1 MTQCPVLILPIHYDR
16 LYSTNHAPRRLAM
29 LIDGDN
35 AEAKLLDR
43 MLREAAK
50 HGMVTVRRIY
60 GDWTDKRMSR
70 WREAANIHSFQTPH
84 QISYT
89 TGKNATDT
97 FLIIE
102 AMDILHSGHVDGFC
116 IVSSDSDFTGLA
128 KRIRERGMFVM
139 GMGKVTTPESFRKA
153 CEVFTHVELLSDPPR
168 VTTAKAPRGKP
179 AAAPAPDAAGSPPAE
194 PQPEP
199 EPQLPDWK
207 GIVSKAI
214 EVTAQEEWA
223 RLADVGNGITKA
235 DSSFDT
241 RAYGS
246 RTLLSLVRTAPDRF
260 EVREE
265 KHEGHPPVHYVRAVQ
280 E

>member
-1 MTQCPVLILPIHYDR
+1 MYPANP
-16 LYSTNHAPRRLAM
+16 APRRLAM

-35 AEAKLLDR
+35 AEAKLLDK
-43 MLREAAK
+43 MLEEASK
-50 HGMVTVRRIY
+50 HGTVTIRRIY
-60 GDWTDKRMSR
+60 GDWTDKGMSR
-70 WREAANIHSFQTPH
+70 WRDTANKYAFQTPH
-84 QISYT
+84 QLNYT

-128 KRIRERGMFVM
+128 KRVRERGMFIM

-168 VTTAKAPRGKP
+168 VTTAKARRGKP
-179 AAAPAPDAAGSPPAE
+179 AAAPAPDTAGSPPAE

-199 EPQLPDWK
+199 EPQPPDWK

-223 RLADVGNGITKA
+223 RLADVGNSITKA

-246 RTLLSLVRTAPDRF
+246 RTLLSLVKTAPDRF

-265 KHEGHPPVHYVRAVQ
+265 NREGHPPVHYVRAVR

>member
-1 MTQCPVLILPIHYDR
+1 M
-16 LYSTNHAPRRLAM
+16 LYPANPAPRRLAM

-35 AEAKLLDR
+35 AEAKLLDK
-43 MLREAAK
+43 MLEESSK
-50 HGMVTVRRIY
+50 HGTVTIRRIY
-60 GDWTDKRMSR
+60 GDWTNKGMSQ
-70 WREAANIHSFQTPH
+70 WRDVANKYAFQTPH
-84 QISYT
+84 QLNYT

-139 GMGKVTTPESFRKA
+139 GMGRTTTPESFRKA
-153 CEVFTHVELLSDPPR
+153 CEVFTHVELLLDPPR
-168 VTTAKAPRGKP
+168 VTTAKAPHAKP
-179 AAAPAPDAAGSPPAE
+179 AAAPAPDVAGGAHVESSGG
-194 PQPEP
+194 P
-199 EPQLPDWK
+199 EPQLPDWRR
-207 GIVSKAI
+207 IVAKAI
-214 EVTAQEEWA
+214 EATAQEEWA
-223 RLADVGNGITKA
+223 RLADVGNSIMKA

-246 RTLLSLVRTAPDRF
+246 RTLLLLMKTAPDRF

-265 KHEGHPPVHYVRAVQ
+265 KREGHPPVHYVRALRK
-280 E
+280 